1 MFASAFRPALAG
13 ALLGLTLGAH
23 AAPAAHAT
31 VTFDTTPRAGQ
42 HQRQQLDIQ
51 AVVKMRVEAAPE
63 ATEEQ
68 RAKIAQAAERMAQM
82 GAMKMSMQTQQ
93 TMKVGQPDAEGW
105 LPLTV
110 STGGKS
116 GKMEVGGK
124 TVPLP
129 GPNQDLSFTARFNPK
144 DFAFEIQ
151 QADGAP
157 ELSEFMR
164 NQGSAMVGEALQLSK
179 ALSQRP
185 FKVGDSVDVPLNMAL
200 PVPLPGGA
208 GAMGGKVHYT
218 LARLDHGIA
227 HFDLSMNLDM
237 DIAAPMPAPAASAA
251 AAASA
256 PQDDAA
262 SATAATAATAAPAA
276 SNAPQT
282 LQVKINGSG
291 KGNSALRLAD
301 RLPLANQLKMDMQM
315 TMRMPDNGIMHM
327 DMDMRIQAKGE
338 SLAKPAATGA
348 KAPAKKKT

>member
-1 MFASAFRPALAG
+1 MFASTFRPALAG
-13 ALLGLTLGAH
+13 ALLSLTLGAH
-23 AAPAAHAT
+23 ATPAAPAT

-129 GPNQDLSFTARFNPK
+129 GPNQDLSFTARFNLK

-157 ELSEFMR
+157 ELSEMLR
-164 NQGSAMVGEALQLSK
+164 SQGSAMIHEALQLSK
-179 ALSQRP
+179 ALSQRQ
-185 FKVGDSVDVPLNMAL
+185 FKVGDSVDVPMNMAL

-218 LARLDHGIA
+218 LARLERGVA

-237 DIAAPMPAPAASAA
+237 DVTAPMPAPAASAA

-262 SATAATAATAAPAA
+262 SAPAAPAA

-338 SLAKPAATGA
+338 SLAKPAAAGA